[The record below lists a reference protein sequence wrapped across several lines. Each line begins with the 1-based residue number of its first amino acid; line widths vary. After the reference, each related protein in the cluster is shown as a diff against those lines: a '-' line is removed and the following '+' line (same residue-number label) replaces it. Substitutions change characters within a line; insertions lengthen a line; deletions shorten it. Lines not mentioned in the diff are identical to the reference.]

1 MRKHQELVFILDF
14 RRIFKDNK
22 SLLYLLINGD
32 IPELGA
38 IIQIILKNLQFLY
51 SDQILFAQSIFINIL
66 YIDRISNQYLV

>member
-66 YIDRISNQYLV
+66 YIDRISNQYLM